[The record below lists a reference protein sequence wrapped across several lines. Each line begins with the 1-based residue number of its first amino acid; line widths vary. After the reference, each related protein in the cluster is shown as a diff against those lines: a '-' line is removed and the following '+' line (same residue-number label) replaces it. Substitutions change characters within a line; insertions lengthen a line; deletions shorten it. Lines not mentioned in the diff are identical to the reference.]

1 MSSASTDDNQST
13 VRIDDEKNT
22 VRLENDDSTV
32 KLGSGAIVNPVMGNM
47 PGIMPQQD
55 AKIDTT
61 ASANTGEVFTPGQ
74 VIDINGKNC
83 TIESLI
89 SMSSGE
95 AVIYKINMDGKSV
108 VLKYYNP
115 GNSYPEA
122 VLSKIKANPK
132 SRVINLLDYGRRNN
146 QDFEIMEYAEGG
158 TLDQYLKDNGPIRD
172 VEKLKNIVGQITEG
186 LEQLHNELNIVYQDL
201 KPENIYFKDVNKT
214 SLILADFGISSV
226 MKQDEKM
233 VEVLAN
239 ATTVYAAPDLA
250 RIGNNKTVKI
260 GTSVDY
266 FALGIT
272 MLQLWLGERPFCDI
286 PESERV
292 RQIRDKAVE
301 FPKDMESN
309 YKSLIQG
316 LIMPLPNDRWGN
328 QQIKKWLAGETLK
341 SNYQKTII
349 AYEKQ
354 MFNETESYSSPAEL
368 AALME
373 KYPDRAKIALY
384 SDIVRSW
391 LQNSGNNLLYEEI
404 KDVISVYSEDK
415 DVGLFYAIYK
425 LDSMKPFKSRGG
437 KICSNLVEIAD
448 AIKSESD
455 YYMEELKNP
464 NAKLYLYIEAVEG
477 SNGKVITDQLRKN
490 FEEYSPKRA
499 LNLMYLRFQ
508 LDGGK
513 SITIGAKTYQDPEE
527 IAAET
532 DNAQISLIKFA
543 IWEEDSLFLVW
554 LSDRYGEYFKTTF
567 GFNSPQTKTQD
578 RFFLLKLFPFLS
590 FKEYIDKWEKVAV
603 YELINLI
610 HYSPGRFDLFEEY
623 VRQGLTFTGQTDLID
638 WHPTALGYLT
648 RFFNDITDIDTGTK
662 LIRFLLDHGSDINE
676 ESGDGSAPIINAVI
690 KRYVPLVKLLL
701 ELGANPNKTYNNIH
715 PLFLAIQLQEEN
727 EEEEKRI
734 AIANLLLDYKADVNK
749 VDSED
754 RIILNISMY
763 FESQNKVA
771 LISRFIDAGADF
783 NRKDKEGNT
792 SLMFAAFAASTL
804 NNKQS
809 ALAVM
814 ELLLNKGAK
823 TDILKNTGNFSP
835 LMIAADQ
842 NGIEAAQLL
851 LKYGAKKE
859 FADIYA
865 NTAFIYA
872 AQKNHTQIMA
882 LLDPGPVFKLKSR
895 LFSLIKV
902 IISFLAISTVFFTMD
917 VLARIVLTLHLN
929 YPVLLGVSIL
939 FSHLLT
945 AYLLIIILGFSEYL
959 VRLRGTFNFIG
970 RSLQYIIGV
979 PVFFPLT
986 VLLLQFLIKFL
997 PPNMV
1002 ASLSFMADVL
1012 TRNSKTMAI
1021 GYIILLAAIMA
1032 VSIFVSKF
1040 TEKAAK
1046 QWQIYKQYSIK

>member
-1 MSSASTDDNQST
+1 MSSANDDNQGT
-13 VRIDDEKNT
+13 VRIDDDKGT

-32 KLGSGAIVNPVMGNM
+32 RLGSGAIVNPVMGNI

-55 AKIDTT
+55 AKIDTD
-61 ASANTGEVFTPGQ
+61 ASVNTGEVFTPGQ

-95 AVIYKINMDGKSV
+95 AVIYKVNMDGKSV

-115 GNSYPEA
+115 GNPYPEA

-132 SRVINLLDYGRRNN
+132 SRIINLFDYGRRNN

-158 TLDQYLKDNGPIRD
+158 TLDQYLKDNGSIRD
-172 VEKLKNIVGQITEG
+172 IEKLKNIVGQITEG
-186 LEQLHNELNIVYQDL
+186 LEQLHNELNIIYQDL

-226 MKQDEKM
+226 MKPGEKN
-233 VEVLAN
+233 VDVLAN

-260 GTSVDY
+260 SPSVDY
-266 FALGIT
+266 FALGVT
-272 MLQLWLGERPFCDI
+272 MLQLWLGERPFRDI

-292 RQIRDKAVE
+292 RQIMDKAVV
-301 FPKDMESN
+301 FPTDMDAD
-309 YKSLIQG
+309 YKTLIQG
-316 LIMPLPNDRWGN
+316 LIQPLTSDRWGN
-328 QQIKKWLAGETLK
+328 QQIKKWFAGETLK

-349 AYEKQ
+349 AYERQ
-354 MFNETESYSSPAEL
+354 MFNENESYSSPAEL

-384 SDIVRSW
+384 SDIVKSW
-391 LQNSGNNLLYEEI
+391 LQNSGDNLLYEEI
-404 KDVISVYSEDK
+404 KNVISVYAEDK
-415 DVGLFYAIYK
+415 DAGLFTAIYK
-425 LDSMKPFKSRGG
+425 LDPMKPFKSHGG
-437 KICSNLVEIAD
+437 RICSDTVEIAE
-448 AIKSESD
+448 AIKDESE
-455 YYMEELKNP
+455 YYMEELKKP
-464 NAKLYLYIEAVEG
+464 NAKLYLYFEAVEG
-477 SNGKVITDQLRKN
+477 SNGKEITDQFRKN

-499 LNLMYLRFQ
+499 LNMMYLKLQ

-513 SITIGAKTYQDPEE
+513 SIKIGLKTYQNPEE

-532 DNAQISLIKFA
+532 DDANLTLIKMYV
-543 IWEEDSLFLVW
+543 WEEDSLFLVW
-554 LSDRYGEYFKTTF
+554 LSDRYGEYFTTTF

-590 FKEYIDKWEKVAV
+590 FKEYLDKWEKVAV
-603 YELINLI
+603 YELISLI

-623 VRQGLTFTGQTDLID
+623 VRQGLPFTGQTDLID

-662 LIRFLLDHGSDINE
+662 LIRFLLDHGADINE

-701 ELGANPNKTYNNIH
+701 ELGANPNKTYNNIY
-715 PLFLAIQLQEEN
+715 PLFLAIQPQAEN

-749 VDSED
+749 VDNED
-754 RIILNISMY
+754 RVVLNISMY

-771 LISRFIDAGADF
+771 LISRYIDAGADT
-783 NRKDKEGNT
+783 NRRDKEGYT
-792 SLMFAAFAASTL
+792 SLMFATFAASSL
-804 NNKQS
+804 NNKQP

-814 ELLLNKGAK
+814 EILLNKGAK
-823 TDILKNTGNFSP
+823 TEVLKKDGNYSP
-835 LMIAADQ
+835 LMIAAEQ
-842 NGIEAAQLL
+842 NGVEAAKLL
-851 LKYGAKKE
+851 LKYGAQKE

-865 NTAFIYA
+865 NTAFVYA
-872 AQKNHTQIMA
+872 AQKNNTQIMA
-882 LLDPGPVFKLKSR
+882 LLDPGPVFKFKNG
-895 LFSLIKV
+895 LFSFIKV
-902 IISFLAISTVFFTMD
+902 VISIFAISTVFFTMD

-945 AYLLIIILGFSEYL
+945 AYLLIILLGLNEYL

-970 RSLQYIIGV
+970 RSLQYIIGI
-979 PVFFPLT
+979 PIIFPLM
-986 VLLLQFLIKFL
+986 VLLLQFLLKFL
-997 PPNMV
+997 PPNLT
-1002 ASLSFMADVL
+1002 AALSFPTDML

-1021 GYIILLAAIMA
+1021 GYIALLAVIMA

-1040 TEKAAK
+1040 TEKVAK
-1046 QWQIYKQYSIK
+1046 QWLIYKRYSIK